1 MNVHLL
7 AQAVMA
13 SPEFQPGERV
23 YVSVYRR
30 HQSYGGPEEGGWWY
44 NRSEFVGGIPMPN
57 REQAEA
63 FLDGM
68 ERQVEE
74 ENRKEAPARHRAMA
88 SLPGE
93 DQDTAYHSE
102 GYIPAGWS
110 DGGELYVTIEERLGE
125 GDDMHTPR
133 PRYE

>member
-7 AQAVMA
+7 ARAVMA
-13 SPEFQPGERV
+13 SAEFQQGERV

-30 HQSYGGPEEGGWWY
+30 HQFYGGPEEGGWWY
-44 NRSEFVGGIPMPN
+44 NREEFVGGIPMPN
-57 REQAEA
+57 RGEAER
-63 FLDGM
+63 FLAQM
-68 ERQVEE
+68 ERQVEA

-93 DQDTAYHSE
+93 ESDTAYHSE

-110 DGGELYVTIEERLGE
+110 DGGELYVIVEERLG
-125 GDDMHTPR
+125 GSDSMNTPA
-133 PRYE
+133 PHYE